1 MFRFSNGLRMHSGFG
16 IDEKGYFIF
25 EGLDLSIRTGVDSW
39 HLEDKN
45 SDTRI
50 WWRDTPG
57 KLLTFEKPL
66 SDHFFIEL
74 IKKLEQI
81 EHSSIHPS
89 LINGLFGEAERL
101 FPEINDRS
109 KELFKGFV
117 NYLNFEFD
125 LFSFI
130 KSPKNYSAFCEDIG
144 PCMIGTINNQLILS
158 PEIPKLYSAPTIW
171 AKLTWLI
178 NNHFSGPYP
187 LDPLRFNGL
196 NGRKFDW
203 GHLKIEPEFKN
214 EQIEGLVYFFI
225 AKFIIIHEAW
235 ADNKSPESLRMLV
248 ELIQL
253 KKERPW
259 KYLY

>member
-50 WWRDTPG
+50 WWRDSPG

-89 LINGLFGEAERL
+89 LINGLFG
-101 FPEINDRS
+101 NDA
-109 KELFKGFV
+109 KELAKPEEKLKSAQV
-117 NYLNFEFD
+117 A
-125 LFSFI
+125 LFF
-130 KSPKNYSAFCEDIG
+130 
-144 PCMIGTINNQLILS
+144 T
-158 PEIPKLYSAPTIW
+158 
-171 AKLTWLI
+171 
-178 NNHFSGPYP
+178 
-187 LDPLRFNGL
+187 
-196 NGRKFDW
+196 
-203 GHLKIEPEFKN
+203 
-214 EQIEGLVYFFI
+214 
-225 AKFIIIHEAW
+225 
-235 ADNKSPESLRMLV
+235 
-248 ELIQL
+248 L
-253 KKERPW
+253 KK
-259 KYLY
+259 K